1 MANETAN
8 EFTNTINNLMETVGK
23 LGQMQVELVSNG
35 AKAFAEVLEPLSK
48 TSSELV
54 GNVVNNATQVLQDVS
69 AAITSKK

>member
-8 EFTNTINNLMETVGK
+8 EFTSAINNLMETVGK

-35 AKAFAEVLEPLSK
+35 VKAFTEVLEPLSK
-48 TSSELV
+48 TSTELV
-54 GNVVNNATQVLQDVS
+54 GNIVNNATQVLQDAS